1 MTHLQVD
8 PPSYLKTP
16 PLGGTLPSHP
26 GISWQHLDCVAA
38 KTPVRWTMRLGG
50 TTGSEFL

>member
-16 PLGGTLPSHP
+16 PLGGTLPN
-26 GISWQHLDCVAA
+26 WLTQHDA
-38 KTPVRWTMRLGG
+38 
-50 TTGSEFL
+50 